1 MEEPTP
7 ILVPTALA
15 QFSDGSY
22 LAVGGAASEEFSST
36 GLLQSIVTPETI
48 VASNPSSPASE
59 AIVFQPDGDFVE
71 AAIVGNG
78 FQKTAGELFRFS
90 ETSVLDS
97 TFSSKKFTFGGQKQ
111 NQPAAIALESTW
123 QIVVGGGDGL
133 ARFDSNG
140 VADTAFSTGGSL
152 PQLLAS
158 PEC

>member
-7 ILVPTALA
+7 IWVPTALA

-22 LAVGGAASEEFSST
+22 LAVGGAASEEFGST

-78 FQKTAGELFRFS
+78 SQKTAGERFRFS
-90 ETSVLDS
+90 ETAVLDS
-97 TFSSKKFTFGGQKQ
+97 TFFSK
-111 NQPAAIALESTW
+111 
-123 QIVVGGGDGL
+123 
-133 ARFDSNG
+133 
-140 VADTAFSTGGSL
+140 
-152 PQLLAS
+152 
-158 PEC
+158 